1 MSCDVGLRCSSD
13 LEFLW
18 LWCSPAVTALIQP
31 LAWEPPYATGAAL
44 KKTKKIFKNK
54 KLLCMDMLSFLLGK
68 YLGVKWPGHMFKFLI
83 NCQNFSKVVLP
94 FWIVTSRVQDF

>member
-1 MSCDVGLRCSSD
+1 
-13 LEFLW
+13 
-18 LWCSPAVTALIQP
+18 
-31 LAWEPPYATGAAL
+31 
-44 KKTKKIFKNK
+44 
-54 KLLCMDMLSFLLGK
+54 MDMLSFLLGK